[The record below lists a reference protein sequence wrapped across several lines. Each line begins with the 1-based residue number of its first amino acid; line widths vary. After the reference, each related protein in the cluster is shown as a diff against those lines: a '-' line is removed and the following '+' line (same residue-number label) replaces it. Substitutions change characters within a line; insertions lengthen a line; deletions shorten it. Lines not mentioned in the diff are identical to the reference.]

1 MKGLNLYVFGS
12 SLTSAF
18 WNGAATYYR
27 GLYKNLHQ
35 LGYRITFAE
44 PDIYNRLQH
53 RDWPPG
59 EDPPYARCPVYRG
72 RAELEGCL
80 RAARDADLIIKHSG
94 VGAEDEFLEA
104 AVLDAAAAAPAGA
117 RPRVA
122 FWDVDAPATLA
133 ALEADEADEADE
145 AAAAAPMPGLR
156 RHLCSYDFV
165 FTYGGGP
172 PVVERYLR
180 LGARCCYPVY
190 NGLDPDTH
198 FPEPPVDAWRSDV
211 MFLGHRLPDREER
224 VQRFFLGAARRDPQH
239 QYLLAGEGWEGAE
252 VGANVRRCGYVSPS
266 QHNRLNA
273 SARLVVNL
281 NRDSMARAGFSPP
294 TRIFEAA
301 GAAATIVSDAW
312 AGMALFFEPGREIL
326 LASGPDDIRDYAA
339 GLAPAAAALMGQRAR
354 QRALADHTYARRA
367 ARVHRLLHAAAGP
380 SAGLGSASASASAT
394 GPARVAA

>member
-1 MKGLNLYVFGS
+1 MTGLKLYVFGS

-44 PDIYNRLQH
+44 PDIYHRLQH
-53 RDWPPG
+53 RDWPAG
-59 EDPPYARCPVYRG
+59 QDPAYACCPVYRG
-72 RAELEGCL
+72 RAELERCL

-133 ALEADEADEADE
+133 ALEGNEGTEGSDVD
-145 AAAAAPMPGLR
+145 AAAPTPTLR
-156 RHLCSYDFV
+156 RHLHSYDFV

-180 LGARCCYPVY
+180 LGARCCYPIY

-198 FPEPPVDAWRSDV
+198 FPEPPVAAWQSDV

-224 VQRFFLGAARRDPQH
+224 VQRIFLGAARRDPQH
-239 QYLLAGEGWEGAE
+239 QYLLAGEGWEAAE
-252 VGANVRRCGYVSPS
+252 VGAVVSANVRRCGYVSPS

-281 NRDSMARAGFSPP
+281 NRDSMARTGFSPP

-301 GAAATIVSDAW
+301 GAAAAMVSDAW

-326 LASGPDDIRDYAA
+326 LAAGPDDIRGYAA

-367 ARVHRLLHAAAGP
+367 ARVHRLLHAGAGHGRT
-380 SAGLGSASASASAT
+380 SAPGT
-394 GPARVAA
+394 ERVAA